1 MGKRLAAA
9 RVRRPRQLRLAEWV
23 YRQLAT
29 ALLEGD
35 FAAGEA
41 LPPENEL
48 AAQFGVSRMILRQ
61 ALHRLADLGLLAV
74 RQGGAT
80 RVLALD
86 ESSNLQILELLYRLA
101 PSTGTPL
108 VDPRDAVEKQ
118 FLQGLSLVEI
128 AERRATAGDLAQVCG
143 ELDRDA
149 GAVNDDPGFARQEV
163 RCWRGLARAGHN
175 RILQMEVNWWYQ
187 NLPERPR
194 AEHLVPSPLAARLEF
209 YRQLAVRL
217 RARDRAAAYYLEAVR
232 PILRA
237 LSDPLEEP
245 IS

>member
-1 MGKRLAAA
+1 MSRRLAAA

-35 FAAGEA
+35 FAVGET

-48 AAQFGVSRMILRQ
+48 AAQFGVSRMIMRQ
-61 ALHRLADLGLLAV
+61 AIHRLADLGLLAV

-86 ESSNLQILELLYRLA
+86 ESGNLQILELLYRLA
-101 PSTGTPL
+101 PSKGTPL

-128 AERRATAGDLAQVCG
+128 AERRATAGDLARICDAL
-143 ELDRDA
+143 ERDA
-149 GAVNDDPGFARQEV
+149 RAAKDEPAFAQLEERF
-163 RCWRGLARAGHN
+163 WRALARAGHN
-175 RILQMEVNWWYQ
+175 RILQMEVNWWYES
-187 NLPERPR
+187 LPERPR
-194 AEHLVPSPLAARLEF
+194 AEHLVPSPLSARLEF
-209 YRQLAVRL
+209 YRLLAARL
-217 RARDRAAAYYLEAVR
+217 RARDHAAAFYLEAVR

-237 LSDPLEEP
+237 FSDPLEEP
-245 IS
+245 SS